1 MSTAQERAA
10 AHVEWTVA
18 QGYSIVLVRGL
29 YRDGKDGVLTTFYVS
44 EPRLL
49 DAATA
54 TLAESYQPDS
64 PEDRGALKAELIRRG
79 WVQ

>member
-10 AHVEWTVA
+10 AHVEWTVSE
-18 QGYSIVLVRGL
+18 GNSIVLVRSA
-29 YRDGKDGVLTTFYVS
+29 YRDGKDGVLMTFDVS
-44 EPRLL
+44 EPRPL

-54 TLAESYQPDS
+54 EMAESYQPDS
-64 PEDRGALKAELIRRG
+64 PEDRAALKAELIRKG

>member
-10 AHVEWTVA
+10 AHVEWTVSE
-18 QGYSIVLVRGL
+18 GYSIVLVRGR
-29 YRDGKDGVLTTFYVS
+29 YRDGKDGVLTTFDVS
-44 EPRLL
+44 EPRPL

-54 TLAESYQPDS
+54 ALADSYQPDS
-64 PEDRGALKAELIRRG
+64 PEDRAALKAELIRRG